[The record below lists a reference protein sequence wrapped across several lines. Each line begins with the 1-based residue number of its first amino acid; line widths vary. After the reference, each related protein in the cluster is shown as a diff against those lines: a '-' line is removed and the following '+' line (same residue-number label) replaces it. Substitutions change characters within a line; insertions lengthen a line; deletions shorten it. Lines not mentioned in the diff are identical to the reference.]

1 MKINLSVILLLIFF
15 SFASCIKEFIPHSE
29 KYDNMLVVEGAI
41 TDRLGP
47 YTVKLS
53 MSGDVKEQS
62 YYKPYLGC
70 TVEIMDNVGNA
81 EILTEISQG
90 TYVTDSLGIQGV
102 PGRKYKVKISTPD
115 GKLYESKE
123 EELKNGTSMQSVYG
137 EIEYKNDPS
146 LFYRREGYQFYV
158 DVADTPENN
167 ACYLW
172 LLESTYKFKVDL
184 DLMPAYLRT
193 CYRTQVIKEIY
204 TLNTSQQSQQ
214 KGIRIPLNY
223 EDNYTKALTIR
234 YSLKVDQY
242 TISES
247 AYQYWDALRKMNV
260 NNASLFTQ
268 QPYQIRGNL
277 LNISNPSEPVLGYF
291 MVAGKDEKRIFVDR
305 PPIVFRFSEC
315 VLDISAPPSPPAD
328 ACIDCRAEG
337 FLQKPDFWI
346 E

>member
-115 GKLYESKE
+115 GKLYESK
-123 EELKNGTSMQSVYG
+123 
-137 EIEYKNDPS
+137 D
-146 LFYRREGYQFYV
+146 
-158 DVADTPENN
+158 
-167 ACYLW
+167 
-172 LLESTYKFKVDL
+172 
-184 DLMPAYLRT
+184 
-193 CYRTQVIKEIY
+193 
-204 TLNTSQQSQQ
+204 
-214 KGIRIPLNY
+214 
-223 EDNYTKALTIR
+223 
-234 YSLKVDQY
+234 
-242 TISES
+242 
-247 AYQYWDALRKMNV
+247 
-260 NNASLFTQ
+260 
-268 QPYQIRGNL
+268 
-277 LNISNPSEPVLGYF
+277 
-291 MVAGKDEKRIFVDR
+291 KD
-305 PPIVFRFSEC
+305 
-315 VLDISAPPSPPAD
+315 
-328 ACIDCRAEG
+328 
-337 FLQKPDFWI
+337 
-346 E
+346 